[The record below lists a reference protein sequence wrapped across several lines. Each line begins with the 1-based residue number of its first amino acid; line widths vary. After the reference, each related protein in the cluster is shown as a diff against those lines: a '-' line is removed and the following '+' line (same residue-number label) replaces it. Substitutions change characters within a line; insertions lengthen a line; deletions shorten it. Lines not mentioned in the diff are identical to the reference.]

1 MSEENIDYFENWT
14 RQARKGALE
23 LCILNYL
30 GKHDECYGY
39 ELTKALVSMPAGIT
53 EGTIYPLLSRLRK
66 QGLVETMLKESEEGP
81 ARKYY
86 KLSASGKDTMVI
98 MNRYWKL
105 LSDASL
111 NMEN

>member
-1 MSEENIDYFENWT
+1 MNNENINYFENWT

-23 LCILNYL
+23 LCILNYI
-30 GKHDECYGY
+30 GNSDECYGY

-66 QGLVETMLKESEEGP
+66 QGLVETMLKESAEGP

-86 KLSASGKDTMVI
+86 NLSKSGKETVVI
-98 MNRYWKL
+98 MNKYWKL

-111 NMEN
+111 NMED